1 MSGPIKMNLVF
12 GNLRE
17 TLLAG
22 CEGISMQT
30 QAMKRL
36 VKEGSDKIAES
47 FRVFMGSLAKLQK
60 ELPSSESMKC
70 IRSRVMLMKYQLDP
84 PSVDG
89 RRGKKRACLT
99 DEEALLRAFAI
110 DAFHL
115 NRPAYIKP
123 WIDRAIAAKDPEVFK
138 MLAKVAEELKTPS
151 HTTSSRRVMRVLEAE
166 ISLIEKLG
174 RIPTKQEIQVESGMK
189 MEPQRWTEIHKAAG
203 QAKNP
208 AGKPKRGQERRG
220 DNRLKKPPKK

>member
-1 MSGPIKMNLVF
+1 MS
-12 GNLRE
+12 
-17 TLLAG
+17 
-22 CEGISMQT
+22 
-30 QAMKRL
+30 
-36 VKEGSDKIAES
+36 
-47 FRVFMGSLAKLQK
+47 SLAKLHR

-70 IRSRVMLMKYQLDP
+70 LRSRVMLMKYQLDP
-84 PSVDG
+84 PSVDN

-151 HTTSSRRVMRVLEAE
+151 HTTSSRRVMRALEAE
-166 ISLIEKLG
+166 IRLIKKLG
-174 RIPTKQEIQVESGMK
+174 RIPTKQEIRLEWGMEL
-189 MEPQRWTEIHKAAG
+189 EPSRWTEIHKAAG

-208 AGKPKRGQERRG
+208 TGKPKRGQERRG
-220 DNRLKKPPKK
+220 GNRLKKPPRK

>member
-1 MSGPIKMNLVF
+1 MSDPINTKAAF
-12 GNLRE
+12 GKL
-17 TLLAG
+17 TGGLLAG
-22 CEGISMQT
+22 CEGISMQ
-30 QAMKRL
+30 AREMNKM
-36 VKEGSDKIAES
+36 VKEAGAKIAES
-47 FRVFMGSLAKLQK
+47 FQIFMSSLAKLQK

-70 IRSRVMLMKYQLDP
+70 MRSRVMLMKYQLDP
-84 PSVDG
+84 PSVDN

-138 MLAKVAEELKTPS
+138 MLAKVAEELKTPA
-151 HTTSSRRVMRVLEAE
+151 HTASSRRVMRALEAE
-166 ISLIEKLG
+166 IRLTEKLE
-174 RIPTKQEIQVESGMK
+174 RIPTKQEIQEESGMK

-220 DNRLKKPPKK
+220 DNRLKKPRLK

>member
-1 MSGPIKMNLVF
+1 MSDPINAHVALRKITKNLLVS
-12 GNLRE
+12 
-17 TLLAG
+17 
-22 CEGISMQT
+22 CEGISLQT
-30 QAMKRL
+30 QEMKKL
-36 VKEGSDKIAES
+36 VKEGVDKITES
-47 FRVFMGSLAKLQK
+47 FQIFMDSLAKLQND
-60 ELPSSESMKC
+60 LLSSESMKC
-70 IRSRVMLMKYQLDP
+70 MRSRVMLMKYQLDP

-123 WIDRAIAAKDPEVFK
+123 WIDRAIATKDPEVFK
-138 MLAKVAEELKTPS
+138 MLAKVAEELKTPL
-151 HTTSSRRVMRVLEAE
+151 HTTSSRRVMRALEAE

-174 RIPTKQEIQVESGMK
+174 RIPTKQEIQAGSGMK

-203 QAKNP
+203 QAKTP
-208 AGKPKRGQERRG
+208 QASPSVGRKGAATIG
-220 DNRLKKPPKK
+220 

>member
-1 MSGPIKMNLVF
+1 MSDPINAHVAFRKIAKNMLV
-12 GNLRE
+12 
-17 TLLAG
+17 G
-22 CEGISMQT
+22 CEGISLQT
-30 QAMKRL
+30 QEMKRL
-36 VKEGSDKIAES
+36 VKEGADNIAES

-60 ELPSSESMKC
+60 DLPSSESMKC

-89 RRGKKRACLT
+89 RREKKRACLT
-99 DEEALLRAFAI
+99 DEEALLRAFSI

-123 WIDRAIAAKDPEVFK
+123 WIDRAIATKDPEFFK
-138 MLAKVAEELKTPS
+138 MLAKVAEELKTPL
-151 HTTSSRRVMRVLEAE
+151 HTTSSRRVMRALEAE
-166 ISLIEKLG
+166 ISLLEKLG
-174 RIPTKQEIQVESGMK
+174 RIPTKQEIQAESGMK

-208 AGKPKRGQERRG
+208 ARQPKGGQERRG
-220 DNRLKKPPKK
+220 DNRLKKLRLK

>member
-1 MSGPIKMNLVF
+1 MSDPINTKSAFRKLTGGLLV
-12 GNLRE
+12 
-17 TLLAG
+17 G
-22 CEGISMQT
+22 CEGIAKQT
-30 QAMKRL
+30 QEMNRMMK
-36 VKEGSDKIAES
+36 EATAKIAES
-47 FRVFMGSLAKLQK
+47 FPVFLKSLAELQK
-60 ELPSSESMKC
+60 EMPSSELMKC
-70 IRSRVMLMKYQLDP
+70 MRSRLMLMKYQLDP
-84 PSVDG
+84 PSVDN

-99 DEEALLRAFAI
+99 DEEALIRAFAI

-138 MLAKVAEELKTPS
+138 MLAKVAEELKTPA
-151 HTTSSRRVMRVLEAE
+151 HTVSSRRVMRALEAE

-174 RIPTKQEIQVESGMK
+174 RIPSKQEIQKESGMK

-208 AGKPKRGQERRG
+208 IGKPKRGQERRG

>member
-1 MSGPIKMNLVF
+1 MSDPIKTKAAF
-12 GNLRE
+12 GKL
-17 TLLAG
+17 LGGQLAG
-22 CEGISMQT
+22 CAGISMQA
-30 QAMKRL
+30 QEMNKM
-36 VKEGSDKIAES
+36 VKEAAAKIAKS
-47 FRVFMGSLAKLQK
+47 FQVFMSYLAKLHR

-70 IRSRVMLMKYQLDP
+70 LRSRVMLMKYQLDP
-84 PSVDG
+84 PSVDN

-151 HTTSSRRVMRVLEAE
+151 HTTSSRRVMRALEAE
-166 ISLIEKLG
+166 IRLIKKLS
-174 RIPTKQEIQVESGMK
+174 RIPTKQEIRLESGMEL
-189 MEPQRWTEIHKAAG
+189 EPSRWTEIHKAAG

-220 DNRLKKPPKK
+220 GNKREKPPRQ